1 MKNLFGLGMI
11 CTILINFGVNILIQ
25 VISALSLLPKVY
37 LKLKNMQICRK
48 KQLVVQEEMP
58 KRKRVVKKKLNLRRA
73 KKHAS

>member
-1 MKNLFGLGMI
+1 MI

-37 LKLKNMQICRK
+37 LKLKNMQICIK
-48 KQLVVQEEMP
+48 KQPVVQEAKP
-58 KRKRVVKKKLNLRRA
+58 KRKRVLKKKLNLRRA